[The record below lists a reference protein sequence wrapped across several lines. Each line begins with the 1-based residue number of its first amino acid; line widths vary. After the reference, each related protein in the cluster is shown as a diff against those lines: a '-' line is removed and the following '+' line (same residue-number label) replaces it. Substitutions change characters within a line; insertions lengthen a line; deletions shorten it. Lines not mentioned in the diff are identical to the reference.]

1 MFGDGRGA
9 SGARAEWWDKGH
21 FPPPAAAAIAVAG
34 LAFGSADDSLSSQA
48 FFHLNNSILWDWIR
62 YSDIWIYGYGY
73 NVNPNS
79 SPLCET
85 VAVSQKMQ
93 LQFSLPAV

>member
-48 FFHLNNSILWDWIR
+48 FF
-62 YSDIWIYGYGY
+62 
-73 NVNPNS
+73 
-79 SPLCET
+79 SP
-85 VAVSQKMQ
+85 
-93 LQFSLPAV
+93 